1 LSEQGLL
8 DAGRRRFNR
17 WALAPSLIIL
27 FAIAVLPALYLLAA
41 SFTPFQLTT
50 PGSATDFS

>member
-27 FAIAVLPALYLLAA
+27 FAIACRRSICWRRALRR
-41 SFTPFQLTT
+41 FN
-50 PGSATDFS
+50 